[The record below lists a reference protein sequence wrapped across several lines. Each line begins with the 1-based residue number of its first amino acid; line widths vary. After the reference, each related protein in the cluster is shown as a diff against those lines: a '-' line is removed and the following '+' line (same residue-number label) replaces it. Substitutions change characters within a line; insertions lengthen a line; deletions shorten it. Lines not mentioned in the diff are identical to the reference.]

1 MNYKVRII
9 KREDRGPKEPKLNRR
24 EPSSRQSAREI
35 TGTIKLWVSEFKER
49 SRAHEHRSRSAV
61 RLMPAGLSNAD

>member
-1 MNYKVRII
+1 MNHKVRII
-9 KREDRGPKEPKLNRR
+9 KSEDRKPKESELSRQ

-49 SRAHEHRSRSAV
+49 RRTHEDCIRSANRQILT
-61 RLMPAGLSNAD
+61 RL